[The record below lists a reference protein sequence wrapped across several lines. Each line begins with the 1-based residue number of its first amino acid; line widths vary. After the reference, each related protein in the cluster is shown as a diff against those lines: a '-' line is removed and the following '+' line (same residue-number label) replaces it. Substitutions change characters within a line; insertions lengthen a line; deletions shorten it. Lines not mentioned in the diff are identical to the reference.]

1 MVTGIAEAK
10 PSNSHA
16 RIEGEIVRR
25 PGAGTARA
33 IVVMAVILALSLAGQ
48 ARGQSL
54 CSTTAQGKVACTVAN
69 VFGPGGLSTTGD
81 TLVAHN
87 FISGQTSPNSF
98 ILNVTALSSA
108 VGSQLGVLPLVSPS
122 SGIAYVFDKSLGV
135 SVPAEYNLGP
145 ILSERAGTI
154 GRHKILVGFSYQD
167 FDFDKI
173 DGVDLKNL
181 HAAFGQTAIGT
192 CSAAGGAGAQ
202 NEGGCAFIRDTVVT
216 TNNIDLR
223 VNQYTAFVSFGLT
236 SRFDVSVAVPFV
248 NVRLAVTSAASIHN
262 NGLDDDFQFVG
273 FGSGTPCANPCF
285 NRTFFN
291 ATGATGVSDVTVRG
305 KYNLWRGEKAGL
317 AVGGDIRF
325 PTGDA
330 LNYLGSGA
338 YGIKPFGAFSY
349 NFKRFSAHVNG
360 GYEWNGKSFLAGN
373 VAPNPD
379 PTTGITPAPFKA
391 SLPSQFFYAAG
402 AEAGIFKRLS
412 AAVDFLGAR
421 YFNAPRIQATTFTE
435 LPACDPTKVN
445 SVPTQ
450 QCNAPQFLTTSTV
463 DPNVQQFNGDY
474 TTADLAVGLRFRPFG
489 KLLLTANSIVKLN
502 DPGLRSK
509 FVPLLGITY
518 SH

>member
-1 MVTGIAEAK
+1 MAKGIAEAK
-10 PSNSHA
+10 VRCRA
-16 RIEGEIVRR
+16 RIDRKMARR
-25 PGAGTARA
+25 PGAGMARA
-33 IVVMAVILALSLAGQ
+33 IVVVVVILGLSLAGQ

-69 VFGPGGLSTTGD
+69 VYGPGGLSTTGD

-108 VGSQLGVLPLVSPS
+108 VGERLGVLPLVSPS
-122 SGIAYVFDKSLGV
+122 SGATVAFDPALGGFV
-135 SVPAEYNLGP
+135 SSEYNFGP
-145 ILSERAGTI
+145 VLSERAGTI
-154 GRHKILVGFSYQD
+154 GRHKILIGFSYQD

-181 HAAFGQTAIGT
+181 QAAFGQAPIGT
-192 CSAAGGAGAQ
+192 CSTAGGAGAQ

-248 NVRLAVTSAASIHN
+248 NVRMAVTSAASIHN

-291 ATGATGVSDVTVRG
+291 ATGATGIGDVTVRG
-305 KYNLWRGEKAGL
+305 KYNLWKGEKAGL

-360 GYEWNGKSFLAGN
+360 GYEWNGQSFLAGN
-373 VAPNPD
+373 VAT
-379 PTTGITPAPFKA
+379 PTPFKA
-391 SLPSQFFYAAG
+391 SLPGQFFYTAG

-412 AAVDFLGAR
+412 AAVDFLGSR
-421 YFNAPRIQATTFTE
+421 YFNAARIQATTFTE
-435 LPACDPTKVN
+435 LPACNINAVN

-474 TTADLAVGLRFRPFG
+474 TTSDLAVGLRFRPFG

-502 DPGLRSK
+502 DAGLRSK